1 MNTKEVKELD
11 GPAEQAASLF
21 GAPTMES
28 NSGHNG
34 HKWKSSLKWKVITGV
49 LLLCLLA
56 TILAFVL
63 SMRPHVSSCRY
74 RCAAARGGASASC
87 HCEPTCEAAGTCCRD
102 YEELCLAPVWRWSC
116 SRSRCGEQRLS
127 YGLCSCSDDC
137 LQEGDCCDNYKGQC
151 QDGGKT
157 WLDQECEEIG
167 QPQCPAGFSK
177 PPVILIS
184 MDGFRAG
191 YLKAYGSML
200 PVLSKLR
207 RCGTSTS
214 HMRPVYPSKTFPN
227 HYSIVTGLYP
237 ESHGIV
243 DNKMYDV
250 GRNALFSLRV
260 PEKNNPEWYQGEP
273 VWLTAMRNNL
283 KAGTFF
289 WPGSD
294 VAISGR
300 FPNYYMNYSRGI
312 PFDKRVS
319 TLFEWL
325 QLPQG
330 KRPDFYTLYLE
341 EPDSAGHQH
350 GPDSEEVKDAL
361 KNVDQVIGSL
371 MEGLKQRG
379 LHRCVNLVLLSDH
392 GMEEASCSRA
402 AYISTY
408 QSNVDDFI
416 IIQGPAPRVRP
427 KRLPEDFFT
436 FDYKGLVKNLS
447 CRAEDQP
454 MRPYMKEDLPKR
466 LHFANNV
473 RIEAAH
479 LYMRAGW
486 QAALKPDGVK
496 YCKGGFHGSD
506 NLFDNMQAVFIGY
519 GPHLKHRT
527 TVPPFENIEV
537 YNLLCDLL
545 GIPPSPNNGTHG
557 SLNHLLKRPV
567 HRPVHPAQLSHDAPC
582 GALSALP
589 MGGLGCNCSS
599 VSPTEVETLN
609 AKLIQISSDSTAAA
623 RLRQRHL
630 PYGTPRVLQ
639 ENAHFCLLYQADY
652 VNGFSRDVLMPLWV
666 SYTLPPPTGAQ
677 PPSPVNESCVRE
689 DVRVP
694 PNASQTCERYHDDP
708 TLTYGL
714 LHPPVLSPVGL
725 QPDSLLSSNMAPMF
739 PAFKEVWT
747 YIHTVLVQNYSRE
760 LNGVN
765 IVSGPI
771 FDKNYDGRFD
781 TPKITAANEAPI
793 PTHFFVILTSCADG
807 GLSPERCAGPL
818 QVRSFVLPHRPDHTE
833 TCASGPDYTW
843 VEAWMLLHVSRVR
856 DVELLSGLSFYQDRI
871 SVEETLQL
879 KTFLYDV

>member
-1 MNTKEVKELD
+1 MNTAKDED
-11 GPAEQAASLF
+11 GSAEQAASLF

-28 NSGHNG
+28 NSGHNR
-34 HKWKSSLKWKVITGV
+34 HKWKSSYKWKVITGV

-56 TILAFVL
+56 TILAIVF
-63 SMRPHVSSCRY
+63 STKPHCDSKGSSCRN
-74 RCAAARGGASASC
+74 RCAAASRDASASC
-87 HCEPTCEAAGTCCRD
+87 HCEPTCEAVGTCCLD
-102 YEELCLAPVWRWSC
+102 YEELCLAPIQQWNC
-116 SRSRCGEQRLS
+116 SRIRCGEQRLS
-127 YGLCSCSDDC
+127 NSLCSCSDDC
-137 LQEGDCCDNYKGQC
+137 SLVGNCCDNYHSQC
-151 QDGGKT
+151 QVGGKT
-157 WLDQECEEIG
+157 WLDQECENIG

-184 MDGFRAG
+184 MDGFRAS
-191 YLKAYGSML
+191 YLEAYSSLL

-227 HYSIVTGLYP
+227 HYTIVTGLYP

-250 GRNALFSLRV
+250 GRNAFFSLKV
-260 PEKNNPEWYQGEP
+260 PEKSNPKWYQGEP

-294 VAISGR
+294 VAISGL
-300 FPNYYMNYSRGI
+300 FPDYYIDYNRAVL
-312 PFDKRVS
+312 FEKRVS
-319 TLFEWL
+319 TVFEWL
-325 QLPQG
+325 ALPPG
-330 KRPDFYTLYLE
+330 KRPDFYTLYME
-341 EPDSAGHQH
+341 EPDSAGHRF
-350 GPDSEEVKDAL
+350 GPDSNEVRKAL
-361 KNVDQVIGSL
+361 QNVDMVIGSL

-379 LHRCVNLVLLSDH
+379 LHRCVNLVLVSDH

-402 AYISTY
+402 SYVSTY
-408 QSNVDDFI
+408 QTNVDDFV
-416 IIQGPAPRVRP
+416 IIQGSAPRIRP

-447 CRAEDQP
+447 CRADGQP

-473 RIEAAH
+473 RIESAH
-479 LYMRAGW
+479 LYMRDGW
-486 QAALKPDGVK
+486 QAALKPDDVK

-519 GPHLKHRT
+519 GPHLKHKT

-545 GIPPSPNNGTHG
+545 GIPPAPNNGTHG

-567 HRPVHPAQLSHDAPC
+567 YRPVHPAQLSHDTPC
-582 GALSALP
+582 SARSALP
-589 MGGLGCNCSS
+589 IEGLGCNCS
-599 VSPTEVETLN
+599 LN
-609 AKLIQISSDSTAAA
+609 TPAVVP
-623 RLRQRHL
+623 RLRPLHL
-630 PYGTPRVLQ
+630 PYGTPRVLRD
-639 ENAHFCLLYQADY
+639 NADFCVLHQADY
-652 VNGFSRDVLMPLWV
+652 INGFSRDVLMPLWV
-666 SYTLPPPTGAQ
+666 SYTLPPLTSAQ
-677 PPSPVNESCVRE
+677 PLSPVDESCVRA

-694 PNASQTCERYHDDP
+694 PTASQTCQRYQNDP

-714 LHPPVLSPVGL
+714 LHPPALSPVGS
-725 QPDSLLSSNMAPMF
+725 QPDSLLTSNMAPMF
-739 PAFKEVWT
+739 PAFKNVWT
-747 YIHTVLVQNYSRE
+747 YIHNDLVQNYSRE

-771 FDKNYDGRFD
+771 FDKNYDGKFD
-781 TPKITAANEAPI
+781 TPKVTAMNEAPI
-793 PTHFFVILTSCADG
+793 PTHFFVILTSCADAS
-807 GLSPERCAGPL
+807 LSPERCAGPL
-818 QVRSFVLPHRPDHTE
+818 QVRSFVLPHRTDHTE
-833 TCASGPDYTW
+833 TCASGLDYTW
-843 VEAWMLLHVSRVR
+843 VEEWMQLHVSRVR

>member
-1 MNTKEVKELD
+1 
-11 GPAEQAASLF
+11 S
-21 GAPTMES
+21 PT
-28 NSGHNG
+28 
-34 HKWKSSLKWKVITGV
+34 T
-49 LLLCLLA
+49 
-56 TILAFVL
+56 
-63 SMRPHVSSCRY
+63 
-74 RCAAARGGASASC
+74 
-87 HCEPTCEAAGTCCRD
+87 
-102 YEELCLAPVWRWSC
+102 SC

-137 LQEGDCCDNYKGQC
+137 LQKGDCCVNYKSQC

-312 PFDKRVS
+312 PFDQRVS

-325 QLPQG
+325 KLPQG

-341 EPDSAGHQH
+341 EPDAAGHQH
-350 GPDSEEVKDAL
+350 GPDSKEVKDAL

-402 AYISTY
+402 AYISNY

-416 IIQGPAPRVRP
+416 IIQGPAPRIRP

-447 CRAEDQP
+447 CRADDQP

-479 LYMRAGW
+479 LYMRAGC
-486 QAALKPDGVK
+486 KPDGVK

-506 NLFDNMQAVFIGY
+506 NIFDNMQAVFIGY

-599 VSPTEVETLN
+599 VSPTE
-609 AKLIQISSDSTAAA
+609 
-623 RLRQRHL
+623 RHL

-666 SYTLPPPTGAQ
+666 SYTLPPPVSRCL
-677 PPSPVNESCVRE
+677 PPERISYSCVRE

-694 PNASQTCERYHDDP
+694 PNASQTCESSVCYV
-708 TLTYGL
+708 Y
-714 LHPPVLSPVGL
+714 LST
-725 QPDSLLSSNMAPMF
+725 
-739 PAFKEVWT
+739 EVWT

-781 TPKITAANEAPI
+781 TPKITAASEAPI

-807 GLSPERCAGPL
+807 GLRPELCAGPL

-833 TCASGPDYTW
+833 TCFSDKSGPDYTW

>member
-1 MNTKEVKELD
+1 
-11 GPAEQAASLF
+11 
-21 GAPTMES
+21 
-28 NSGHNG
+28 
-34 HKWKSSLKWKVITGV
+34 
-49 LLLCLLA
+49 
-56 TILAFVL
+56 
-63 SMRPHVSSCRY
+63 MRPHVSSCRN

-102 YEELCLAPVWRWSC
+102 YEELCVAPVWRQSC

-137 LQEGDCCDNYKGQC
+137 LQKGDCCVNYKSQC

-312 PFDKRVS
+312 PFDQRVS

-325 QLPQG
+325 KLPQG

-341 EPDSAGHQH
+341 EPDAAGHQH
-350 GPDSEEVKDAL
+350 GPDSKEVKDAL

-402 AYISTY
+402 AYISNY

-416 IIQGPAPRVRP
+416 IIQGPAPRIRP

-447 CRAEDQP
+447 CRADDQP

-479 LYMRAGW
+479 LRASLNP
-486 QAALKPDGVK
+486 AHTKHTP
-496 YCKGGFHGSD
+496 
-506 NLFDNMQAVFIGY
+506 AVFIGY

-599 VSPTEVETLN
+599 VSPTEMDP
-609 AKLIQISSDSTAAA
+609 IQRSDSTEAA

-666 SYTLPPPTGAQ
+666 SYTLPPPVSRCL
-677 PPSPVNESCVRE
+677 PP
-689 DVRVP
+689 
-694 PNASQTCERYHDDP
+694 ERISYALSAPMAPHRRQGIDSHSY
-708 TLTYGL
+708 LCSL
-714 LHPPVLSPVGL
+714 LIAVLSPVGL

-739 PAFKEVWT
+739 PVWT

-781 TPKITAANEAPI
+781 TPKITAASEAPI

-807 GLSPERCAGPL
+807 GLRPELCAGPL

>member
-1 MNTKEVKELD
+1 MCMRVFVNCL
-11 GPAEQAASLF
+11 
-21 GAPTMES
+21 
-28 NSGHNG
+28 
-34 HKWKSSLKWKVITGV
+34 GV
-49 LLLCLLA
+49 LERENVCVILLNPL
-56 TILAFVL
+56 
-63 SMRPHVSSCRY
+63 PQQP
-74 RCAAARGGASASC
+74 ASADCRASRGFFF
-87 HCEPTCEAAGTCCRD
+87 PTSMIETTIPHRGMVVSNTQPLGIVVEKVPSGCTEK
-102 YEELCLAPVWRWSC
+102 
-116 SRSRCGEQRLS
+116 RSRCGEQRLS

-137 LQEGDCCDNYKGQC
+137 LQKGDCCVNYKSQC

-273 VWLTAMRNNL
+273 V
-283 KAGTFF
+283 
-289 WPGSD
+289 
-294 VAISGR
+294 SGH
-300 FPNYYMNYSRGI
+300 PMGI
-312 PFDKRVS
+312 PFDQRVS

-325 QLPQG
+325 KLPQG

-341 EPDSAGHQH
+341 EPDAAGHQH
-350 GPDSEEVKDAL
+350 GPDSKEVKDAL

-402 AYISTY
+402 AYISNY

-416 IIQGPAPRVRP
+416 IIQGPAPRIRP

-447 CRAEDQP
+447 CRADDQP

-479 LYMRAGW
+479 LYMRAGC
-486 QAALKPDGVK
+486 KPDGVK

-506 NLFDNMQAVFIGY
+506 NIFDNMQAVFIGY

-599 VSPTEVETLN
+599 VSPTEVRPQGAAGSGPRASIIRPHFILKDPIICSVLDWTGSFIFILGN
-609 AKLIQISSDSTAAA
+609 STEAA

-666 SYTLPPPTGAQ
+666 SYTLPPPVSRCL
-677 PPSPVNESCVRE
+677 PP
-689 DVRVP
+689 
-694 PNASQTCERYHDDP
+694 ERISYA
-708 TLTYGL
+708 
-714 LHPPVLSPVGL
+714 LSAP
-725 QPDSLLSSNMAPMF
+725 MAPHRRQGIDTCLPLVM
-739 PAFKEVWT
+739 AEYVYLSTEVWT

-781 TPKITAANEAPI
+781 TPKITAASEAPI

-807 GLSPERCAGPL
+807 GLRPELCAGPL

-879 KTFLYDV
+879 KTFLPTNYFQSQ